1 MSYSKISRI
10 NDSSNIPA
18 LVITINDIELKADTI
33 LDAEIVWKDDFNI
46 TGYVIFNEMYNITT
60 QANIKAGSS
69 ILWYQADMYDEF
81 YSREFI
87 ITNVKEVKDKNNKT
101 IELEFQDKVSWTLAN
116 TFESKNYSG
125 KRVSDI
131 IKDVNIPNIVYGFP
145 INIDIENTDIKTSL
159 IVPGNVSLL
168 SFIQEELNKEGF
180 ILYQDKKNIKLV
192 NTQNLMPSELPT
204 NKFIYKEISDNSLYG
219 FMIMDYHINHNN
231 IEKTN
236 TVKNQTVLIYDP
248 RTKQMVQENSSLSDI
263 YSEIKTTNNV
273 TDNSQLTTGSQYTTQ
288 EYLGVNNLF
297 KELYMTYLENTSL
310 SIAVPGNI
318 MYNKRFQ
325 ITDIILMGNPNIQEE
340 IDTGD
345 IKLSGKYIC
354 TQIVDKILP
363 GQKFI
368 QKLIINRIDYDK

>member
-10 NDSSNIPA
+10 NDSSNITA